1 MSATSER
8 KKYRSPTNR
17 FEVDSHSAWTKS
29 AKTIP
34 ENIVD
39 VPLVDFS
46 VFTIDLE
53 PIVG

>member
-1 MSATSER
+1 MSAMSER
-8 KKYRSPTNR
+8 KKHRSPTNR
-17 FEVDSHSAWTKS
+17 FEVDSHSARTKS
-29 AKTIP
+29 AKTIL

-53 PIVG
+53 PTVG